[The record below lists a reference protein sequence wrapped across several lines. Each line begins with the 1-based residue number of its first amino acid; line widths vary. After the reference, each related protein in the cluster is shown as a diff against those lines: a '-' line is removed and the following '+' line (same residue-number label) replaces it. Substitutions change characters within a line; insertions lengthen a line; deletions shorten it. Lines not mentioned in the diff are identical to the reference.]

1 MTILERQHTL
11 MKTAIAGTSDLLR
24 QWVAQHTTTEGLAWL
39 DNKCKLIAD
48 GAEVRVFFTSFS
60 SVPRYVGKEKLS
72 LTMEQL
78 QAAQEVRSHWQP
90 QFWNSD
96 GAARTLLLLALP
108 HNSAE
113 EYLQKL
119 EQLFTTADMGELV
132 ALYQALPLLPYPEQ
146 YRFRAAEGLRSNM
159 IPVFN
164 AIALYNPYP
173 QDYFDELAWNQM
185 VLKALFVGSPLRLIQ
200 GLELRANPTLAQ
212 MLTDYANERLAANR
226 TVSPELWQLVEHINS
241 KK

>member
-1 MTILERQHTL
+1 
-11 MKTAIAGTSDLLR
+11 MKTAIATTNNLLR
-24 QWVAQHTTTEGLAWL
+24 DWLAQHTTNEGLTWL
-39 DNKCKLIAD
+39 DNKCQLIAE
-48 GAEVRVFFTSFS
+48 GAAKRVFFTAFS
-60 SVPRYVGKEKLS
+60 AVPRYVGKKKLS

-78 QAAQEVRSHWQP
+78 QAAQKLRSHLHP
-90 QFWNSD
+90 QTWTSE
-96 GAARTLLLLALP
+96 GVARTLLLLALP
-108 HNSAE
+108 HNSAT
-113 EYLQKL
+113 EYLKVL

-132 ALYQALPLLPYPEQ
+132 CLYQGLPLLPYPEQ
-146 YRFRAAEGLRSNM
+146 YRFRATEGVRSNM

-185 VLKALFVGSPLRLIQ
+185 VLKALFVGSSLRHIQ

-226 TVSPELWQLVEHINS
+226 TVSPELWQLVEHIKL

>member
-1 MTILERQHTL
+1 
-11 MKTAIAGTSDLLR
+11 MKTAIATTSNLLR
-24 QWVAQHTTTEGLAWL
+24 DWVAQHTTTQGLAWL
-39 DNKCKLIAD
+39 DSKCQPIVD
-48 GAEVRVFFTSFS
+48 GAALRVFFTAFS
-60 SVPRYVGKEKLS
+60 AVPRYVGKEKLS

-78 QAAQEVRSHWQP
+78 QSAQKVRSHWHP
-90 QFWNSD
+90 QFWTSD
-96 GAARTLLLLALP
+96 GAARILLLLALP
-108 HNSAE
+108 HNDAA
-113 EYLQKL
+113 EYLKVL

-146 YRFRAAEGLRSNM
+146 YRFRATEGVRSNM

-185 VLKALFVGSPLRLIQ
+185 VLKALFVGSPLRDIQ
-200 GLELRANPTLAQ
+200 GLELRANPTLGQ

-226 TVSPELWQLVEHINS
+226 TVSPELWQLVELIKS
-241 KK
+241 KP

>member
-1 MTILERQHTL
+1 VTILERQDTP
-11 MKTAIAGTSDLLR
+11 MKTAIANTSNLLR
-24 QWVAQHTTTEGLAWL
+24 DWVAQHTTTEGLAWL
-39 DNKCKLIAD
+39 DDKCQLIAN

-60 SVPRYVGKEKLS
+60 AVPRFVGKEKLS

-78 QAAQEVRSHWQP
+78 QAAQEVRSHWHP
-90 QFWNSD
+90 QVWNSEQT
-96 GAARTLLLLALP
+96 ARTLLLLALP
-108 HNSAE
+108 HHSAA
-113 EYLQKL
+113 EYLQRL

-173 QDYFDELAWNQM
+173 HDYFDELAWNQM

-200 GLELRANPTLAQ
+200 GLELRANPTLGQ
-212 MLTDYANERLAANR
+212 MLTDYANERLAAHR

>member
-1 MTILERQHTL
+1 
-11 MKTAIAGTSDLLR
+11 MKTAIANKCDLLR
-24 QWVAQHTTTEGLAWL
+24 YWVSQHTTKEGFSWL
-39 DNKCKLIAD
+39 DNKCQQISD
-48 GAEVRVFFTSFS
+48 GAALRVFFTSFS
-60 SVPRYVGKEKLS
+60 AVPRYVGKEKLS
-72 LTMEQL
+72 LTLDQLQLAEQL
-78 QAAQEVRSHWQP
+78 RLHWQP
-90 QFWNSD
+90 QLWTND

-108 HNSAE
+108 HNNAA
-113 EYLQKL
+113 EYLQIL

-146 YRFRAAEGLRSNM
+146 YRLRAAEGLRSNM

-212 MLTDYANERLAANR
+212 MLTDYANERLAASR
-226 TVSPELWQLVEHINS
+226 TVSPELWQLVEYINS

>member
-1 MTILERQHTL
+1 
-11 MKTAIAGTSDLLR
+11 MKTAIADKYNLLR
-24 QWVAQHTTTEGLAWL
+24 GWVSQHTTTQGSAWL
-39 DNKCKLIAD
+39 DNKCQQIAD
-48 GAEVRVFFTSFS
+48 GAARRVVFTAFS
-60 SVPRYVGKEKLS
+60 AVPRYVGKENLF
-72 LTMEQL
+72 LTLEQL
-78 QAAQEVRSHWQP
+78 QSAQEVRSHWHP
-90 QFWNSD
+90 HFWTCD

-113 EYLQKL
+113 EYLQVL

-146 YRFRAAEGLRSNM
+146 YRLRAAEGLRSNI

-164 AIALYNPYP
+164 AIALNNPYP

-226 TVSPELWQLVEHINS
+226 SVSPELWQLVKQCS
-241 KK
+241 